1 MIGIKHAIIV
11 ALWSPRSR
19 GNYRVRR
26 SCCTLSLAR
35 EGFRKMR
42 TVTNGASLALV
53 LTLAACGSTTGIL
66 PVGPGT
72 YTITER
78 FATIRGGS
86 DTAKTDAL
94 TQANAY
100 CAQQGKQLMSTNMK
114 RETGSSSWCSSA

>member
-1 MIGIKHAIIV
+1 
-11 ALWSPRSR
+11 
-19 GNYRVRR
+19 
-26 SCCTLSLAR
+26 
-35 EGFRKMR
+35 MR